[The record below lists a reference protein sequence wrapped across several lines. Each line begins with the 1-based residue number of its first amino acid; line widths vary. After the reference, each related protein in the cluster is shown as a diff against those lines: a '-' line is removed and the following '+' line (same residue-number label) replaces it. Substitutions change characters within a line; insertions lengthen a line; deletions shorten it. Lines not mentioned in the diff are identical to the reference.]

1 MSHDLSIQKI
11 YVVGTG
17 ESGAS
22 SSVEATDD
30 KKVSVYG
37 TDIVKE
43 ADSDFSATP
52 LSESPAKEAFK
63 HFGKKYDDL
72 AMMDVNNTI
81 AKLQM
86 QLDDFAT
93 ECPNAELP
101 KLPKMPDPA
110 KFEKGKDGYQAYKMA
125 LMQYENVCSNKIE
138 NATKKSLTATIQGSA
153 AETQDVVRSTAKE
166 TQMVTI
172 AGAEFLAEKID
183 ESTVAII
190 ANSEEEYQKLEQQIK
205 AVGGKIISVVRQESG
220 KIRVQ
225 LRQGFNEVHS
235 HINNAERN
243 IHGHINVAERNIHNH
258 LFYSTNRITATVN
271 NRADGLEDKMD
282 TQHNDA
288 VEYEASLTAYNSRT
302 ATIVRTKENKTWGG
316 NTLNL
321 ISRQNLPTPVKTQLV
336 KVLTNMMTQV
346 HLSEAEKEHMLGR
359 IKEECANAGVP
370 YQE

>member
-1 MSHDLSIQKI
+1 MPHFSIQKI

-17 ESGAS
+17 EPGAS
-22 SSVEATDD
+22 SSVDATDD

-37 TDIVKE
+37 TDIVQE

-72 AMMDVNNTI
+72 AMMDVNNTM

-86 QLDDFAT
+86 QLDDFAA
-93 ECPNAELP
+93 ECPNAKLP
-101 KLPKMPDPA
+101 KLPNMPDPA

-138 NATKKSLTATIQGSA
+138 NATRKSLTATVQGSA
-153 AETQDVVRSTAKE
+153 AETQDVVRSTAME

-172 AGAEFLAEKID
+172 AGVNYLAEKID
-183 ESTVAII
+183 ESTSVII
-190 ANSEEEYQKLEQQIK
+190 ANSEEEYKELAQQIN
-205 AVGGKIISVVRQESG
+205 AMGGQIIKVVRKEG
-220 KIRVQ
+220 DKIRVQ
-225 LRQGFNEVHS
+225 IKE
-235 HINNAERN
+235 
-243 IHGHINVAERNIHNH
+243 
-258 LFYSTNRITATVN
+258 
-271 NRADGLEDKMD
+271 RADGIENKMD
-282 TQHNDA
+282 AQHNDE
-288 VEYEASLTAYNSRT
+288 VEYEAALTAYNART
-302 ATIVRTKENKTWGG
+302 ATIARAKENKTWGG

-321 ISRQNLPTPVKTQLV
+321 ISRQNLPTSIKTKLV
-336 KVLTNMMTQV
+336 KVLTNVMTQSY
-346 HLSEAEKEHMLGR
+346 LSEAEKEHMIGR

>member
-1 MSHDLSIQKI
+1 MPGDLSVSKI

-17 ESGAS
+17 EPGAS

-72 AMMDVNNTI
+72 AMMDVNNTM

-86 QLDDFAT
+86 QLDDFTA
-93 ECPNAELP
+93 ECPNVKPP
-101 KLPKMPDPA
+101 KLPNMPDPA

-138 NATKKSLTATIQGSA
+138 NATRKSLTATIQGSA
-153 AETQDVVRSTAKE
+153 AETQDVVRSTANE

-190 ANSEEEYQKLEQQIK
+190 ANSEEEYQKLEQQIT

-225 LRQGFNEVHS
+225 LQQGFDDVHG
-235 HINNAERN
+235 HINNAEMN
-243 IHGHINVAERNIHNH
+243 IHGHINVAERNIHNQ
-258 LFYSTNRITATVN
+258 LFSSTNRITATVN
-271 NRADGLEDKMD
+271 NRADGIENKMD
-282 TQHNDA
+282 TQHNDE
-288 VEYEASLTAYNSRT
+288 VEYEAALTAYDSR
-302 ATIVRTKENKTWGG
+302 VGKKNRTKENQTWGG

-321 ISRQNLPTPVKTQLV
+321 ISRQNLPTPIKTKLV
-336 KVLTNMMTQV
+336 KVLTNVMTQV